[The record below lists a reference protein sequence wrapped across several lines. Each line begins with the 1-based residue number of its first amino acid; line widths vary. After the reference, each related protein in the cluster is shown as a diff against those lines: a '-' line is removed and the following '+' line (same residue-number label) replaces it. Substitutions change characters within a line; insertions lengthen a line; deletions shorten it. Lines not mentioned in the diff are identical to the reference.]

1 MKVKKGANQ
10 AVASSKLS
18 AKTTFVGQVG
28 LSDSKELLQEILESG
43 CDISGLQKIDA
54 PTGQAII
61 LLDSHK

>member
-1 MKVKKGANQ
+1 LKVKKGANQ

-54 PTGQAII
+54 PTG
-61 LLDSHK
+61 